1 VHLRGDRSL
10 FVYTVGMSLNKFT
23 LPHDFIWKR
32 PDEAFFDAKE
42 QAEGIDPDEIEWDG
56 KYKQIRELRDIAIF
70 GSAMYDLHGTPFWV
84 QLNTKNDSPDAF
96 VMRQSPDVKGDA
108 DIGAVELTFY
118 GRNRLGLPKK
128 SLADKLSEPK
138 GKFSKLPDQYCLVIL
153 IGKGLE
159 IDHLA
164 VTEKMKAINAK
175 FQIFSIQE
183 VTDSPDTTIR
193 FVVYSPVCKSKDIN
207 IGEVWDKQRK
217 DKVFGTMTQT
227 RGIPKPTA

>member
-1 VHLRGDRSL
+1 
-10 FVYTVGMSLNKFT
+10 M
-23 LPHDFIWKR
+23 PHDFIWKR